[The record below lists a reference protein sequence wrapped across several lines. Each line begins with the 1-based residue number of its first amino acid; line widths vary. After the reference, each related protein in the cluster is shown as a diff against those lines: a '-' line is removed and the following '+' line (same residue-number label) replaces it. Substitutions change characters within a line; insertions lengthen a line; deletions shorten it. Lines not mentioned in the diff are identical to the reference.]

1 MHLNAKSALRRLNRR
16 RGRILPAVNK
26 QWKDAAAE
34 YAQRT
39 ANMLGIEMHV
49 QYPVLRATKGF
60 TYDTVVKSP
69 VVGLAA

>member
-1 MHLNAKSALRRLNRR
+1 MHLNAKSALRRLNRK

-26 QWKDAAAE
+26 QWKDDAIE
-34 YAQRT
+34 YAEMMAAR
-39 ANMLGIEMHV
+39 LGITMVV

-60 TYDTVVKSP
+60 SYATIERSP